1 MRYLAPAIAV
11 LLTLVLA
18 HSAVVTG
25 QAPDRATRDAI
36 ADAERLM
43 RRGDNFEAVKRLQ
56 QLNAAARGSCAEC
69 LVVMS
74 EAMLNM
80 KVYPNALDTAA
91 QAIGLAAGQPT
102 LLSRAHG
109 IRALVFQAQ
118 AENDPAKYADAE
130 REFRLAAGFDP
141 ESEYMHFG
149 LGVTLLK
156 LSRDDEGVAA
166 LKRFLEIR
174 DIGQVADSARAI
186 IANPRRGRE
195 RMVPEYSITA
205 IDSTPLSPDALKGK
219 VVLYD
224 FWATGCQPCVA
235 AVPSLRHLQKKYASA
250 PFVIVSISD
259 DRDDYVWRRFTTK
272 EQMVWP
278 QFWDRRREMAS
289 KFTVAGYPTYV
300 LVDGDGIEQMRITGD
315 GFHRAQGLQKAIDAQ
330 IAKLV
335 AVSARVP

>member
-1 MRYLAPAIAV
+1 MRYIVHA
-11 LLTLVLA
+11 T
-18 HSAVVTG
+18 AVVVTLLFSGHAVVVAG
-25 QAPDRATRDAI
+25 QTPDRATRDAI

-56 QLNAAARGSCAEC
+56 QLNAARSGCAEC

-91 QAIGLAAGQPT
+91 QAIGLAVGQPP

-109 IRALVFQAQ
+109 IRAQVFQAQ
-118 AENDPAKYADAE
+118 AETDSAKYIDAE
-130 REFRLAAGFDP
+130 REFRLAADLDP

-156 LSRDDEGVAA
+156 LNRDVEGVAA

-174 DIGQVADSARAI
+174 DIGQVADAARAM

-195 RMVPEYSITA
+195 RIVPDYSITA
-205 IDSTPLSPDALKGK
+205 IDGTPLSPEALKGK

-224 FWATGCQPCVA
+224 FWATWCPPCVA
-235 AVPSLRHLQKKYASA
+235 AVPSLRNLQKKYANA
-250 PFVIVSISD
+250 PFVIVGISAD
-259 DRDDYVWRRFTTK
+259 QDDYVWRRFTTK
-272 EQMVWP
+272 ERMVWP

-300 LVDGDGIEQMRITGD
+300 LVDGDGIEQLRIAGD
-315 GFHRAQGLQKAIDAQ
+315 GFHRARGLQKAIDAQ
-330 IAKLV
+330 IAKL
-335 AVSARVP
+335 AGASARVP